1 MGTIRTEVNESILSE
16 FPEHRNFLT
25 PFLNGFYVTWGRKR
39 REYNT
44 DLFIYFLSPEEHFKE
59 SYGLDNEILL
69 VYAPYT
75 RMEPRTIQAIEQIM
89 STSPA
94 KGRVETLSYFL
105 ITDCDEMDEWLDG
118 YLSSRQE
125 SRIIVPFLK
134 SDLFEAKRNADDW
147 FVRNKLN
154 SQYFGRDLFNYTLPL
169 IDDAYFF
176 GRQSIMMEYYDSVK
190 RRENKAVFGLRKTGK
205 TSFLYKLK
213 RLCENEG
220 TAEVFYYDCKVPHI
234 RKSRWFEFLEDIA
247 KEISERFGI
256 SFKEQYTERTASK
269 HFEKLIKFL
278 DAQNKRMLFILDEIE
293 YISFVSPKDI
303 HWKDDYIEFWQTMWS
318 CQSRYKILS
327 FILAGVNPSVV
338 EKDLVKG
345 VQNPLFGIVSH
356 KYLTGLNLDEVQ
368 TMLKKLGKRM
378 GIKFQYDACNEIFK
392 WYGGHPLL
400 TRQACSCIN
409 TFLSSTC
416 DKPIEVTFKEFN
428 ENKEH
433 IDRELVFYS
442 DHAVS
447 EIRQFYPD
455 EYYLFELLSID
466 HKLDFKE
473 LSRDSAEIKHL
484 IGYQLIR
491 DENGKYEINI
501 PVIAKRVALESK
513 RLNGRDIVY
522 PIVAKENRQLWLAR
536 RLNEIC
542 TEIRHLERFIK
553 NSKQDL
559 LFGPNSFPEADQ
571 IKLINVASDES
582 TFSFFINVI
591 NRCFVESID
600 VYGKSLNVNDYYW
613 NNIKNSYPE
622 LWSVLDRVKV
632 YRNERDHLHLNKTN
646 IDKLDSYLKEDL
658 EGKAFSQLKEPYFLL
673 QQRLLDRMLLAI
685 LNEIDRYN

>member
-1 MGTIRTEVNESILSE
+1 MGTIRTEVNESILFE
-16 FPEHRNFLT
+16 CPEHRDFLI

-44 DLFIYFLSPEEHFKE
+44 ELYIYFLSPEAHFKE
-59 SYGLDNEILL
+59 SYGIENEILL

-75 RMEPRTIQAIEQIM
+75 RMEPRTIQAVEQIM

-105 ITDCDEMDEWLDG
+105 ITDCVEMDEWLDG

-125 SRIIVPFLK
+125 SRVIVPFFRQSLI
-134 SDLFEAKRNADDW
+134 EARKNSDDW
-147 FVRNKLN
+147 FIRNKLN
-154 SQYFGRDLFNYTLPL
+154 SYYFGRDLFNYTLPL

-213 RLCENEG
+213 RLCENEDE
-220 TAEVFYYDCKVPHI
+220 ADVFYYDCKVPHI
-234 RKSRWFEFLEDIA
+234 RKSRWFELLEDMA
-247 KEISERFGI
+247 KEVSEKFGI
-256 SFKEQYTERTASK
+256 EFSDSYSERTASK
-269 HFEKLIKFL
+269 FFENLIKTLDSRGEKL
-278 DAQNKRMLFILDEIE
+278 LFILDEIE

-338 EKDLVKG
+338 EKDLVNG

-368 TMLKKLGKRM
+368 SMLKKLGKRM
-378 GIKFQYDACNEIFK
+378 GIRFQYDACYEIFK

-409 TFLSSTC
+409 TFLSDVC
-416 DKPIEVTFKEFN
+416 DKPIDVTIIEFN
-428 ENKEH
+428 KNKEH

-455 EYYLFELLSID
+455 EYYLFELLSIGQD
-466 HKLDFKE
+466 LDFKE
-473 LSRDSAEIKHL
+473 LSRDSTEIKHL

-491 DENGKYEINI
+491 ENNSSYEINI
-501 PVIAKRVALESK
+501 PVIAKRVAYESK
-513 RLNGRDIVY
+513 RQNGRDIVY
-522 PIVAKENRQLWLAR
+522 PIISSEGRQQWLER
-536 RLNEIC
+536 RLIEIC
-542 TEIRHLERFIK
+542 AEIRHLEKYIK
-553 NSKQDL
+553 KSNKNL

-571 IKLINVASDES
+571 LKSIEVSVNES
-582 TFSFFINVI
+582 SFSFFINVL

-600 VYGKSLNVNDYYW
+600 IYGKSLNVNDYYW
-613 NNIKNSYPE
+613 SVIKLDYPE
-622 LWSVLDRVKV
+622 LWVALDRIKV

-646 IDKLDSYLKEDL
+646 SDKLDYYLSEDF
-658 EGKAFSQLKEPYFLL
+658 EGKSFSCFSEPYFIL
-673 QQRLLDRMLLAI
+673 QQRLLDRLLLAV